1 MKKPILILLIISILF
16 LFCACSNESNTNE
29 KTQESIM
36 YTSEN
41 TISDTGDTQT
51 TTDIITITIG
61 NSSFTARLYDNETA
75 KAFSDVLPLTLDMN
89 ELHGNEKY
97 YNLSKSLPTDHLNIG
112 NVNSG
117 DIMLYGNNCL
127 VLFYKS
133 FSTEYSYT
141 KIGYIENSSNLAD
154 AVGSDNIIVSFEN

>member
-1 MKKPILILLIISILF
+1 MKKPILILLII

-36 YTSEN
+36 HTSEN

-51 TTDIITITIG
+51 TTDIITIKIG

-97 YNLSKSLPTDHLNIG
+97 YNLSKSLPTDHLNID

-141 KIGYIENSSNLAD
+141 KIGYIENPSNLAD

>member
-29 KTQESIM
+29 KTQSIM

-141 KIGYIENSSNLAD
+141 KIGYIENPSNLAD

>member
-1 MKKPILILLIISILF
+1 
-16 LFCACSNESNTNE
+16 
-29 KTQESIM
+29 M

-89 ELHGNEKY
+89 E
-97 YNLSKSLPTDHLNIG
+97 
-112 NVNSG
+112 
-117 DIMLYGNNCL
+117 
-127 VLFYKS
+127 
-133 FSTEYSYT
+133 
-141 KIGYIENSSNLAD
+141 
-154 AVGSDNIIVSFEN
+154 